1 LEKYPIVKLKH
12 QGVLMNIF
20 IRFTAIISIITI
32 SACATAPDAQLTT
45 DEVKS
50 IGLVS
55 AVGDTFNISSIGTTA
70 FQNNAT
76 TADVSEWDIDGLII
90 REIQRRLSNQFELH
104 VLEYD
109 KQEIISDYES
119 DMSKFW
125 NAKFDVVSTVQDNVD
140 GPWNNEDSKNSPQ
153 LDAILMVTPAMQNSY
168 GLRGSPT
175 LVGPG
180 LYSNSFLGNRN
191 TMLYLGAQLFLLDAK
206 SLEEKRRRIMLP
218 GVVVTPQGERKCFDC
233 FSRTIDNELF
243 SSSFDTLEDEK
254 KAAIRKEFM
263 ALIEDSVEY
272 TLMMS
277 GLLPQP
283 VDE

>member
-1 LEKYPIVKLKH
+1 
-12 QGVLMNIF
+12 MNML
-20 IRFTAIISIITI
+20 IRFAAIFGIISI

-45 DEVKS
+45 NEVKS

-55 AVGDTFNISSIGTTA
+55 AVGDTFSISSIGTTA

-76 TADVSEWDIDGLII
+76 TTDVSEWDIDGFII
-90 REIQRRLSNQFELH
+90 RKIQRHLSNKFELH

-125 NAKFDVVSTVQDNVD
+125 NAKFGVVSTVQDNVD

-153 LDAILMVTPAMQNSY
+153 LDAILIVTPAAQDSY

-175 LVGPG
+175 LEGPG
-180 LYSNSFLGNRN
+180 LYSNSFLGSRN
-191 TMLYLGAQLFLLDAK
+191 TLLYLGAQLILLDAN

-218 GVVVTPQGERKCFDC
+218 GVAVTPQGERKCFDC
-233 FSRTIDNELF
+233 YSRTIENELF

-254 KAAIRKEFM
+254 KMAIRKEFM